1 MQTVQSHRGL
11 QSQGASQSSLLPPLH
26 TLPKAACFL
35 PRMLLLQASCPS
47 PACPSSLPKYALHKG
62 PHMEHTADIYSRVW
76 TTEGSPLLSTTK
88 KLAVNLQKRVD
99 EEFKGA
105 NVEIL
110 PCMRYGAPSVQNVL
124 LNFLQKSSPLE
135 QRRVLVLPLYP
146 QNTEATIASTY
157 DAVFNV
163 LSSAREMPELR
174 FSNGYY
180 ADPAYIA
187 AIATSINNFWQEN
200 GKGDKLLI
208 SFHGLPEDSIQKGDN
223 YYFQCAETCKRIKDE
238 LKVQVRHPV

>member
-1 MQTVQSHRGL
+1 MATKIGVLLVNLGSPDDPT
-11 QSQGASQSSLLPPLH
+11 QSSVRRFLREFLSDRRMID
-26 TLPKAACFL
+26 L
-35 PRMLLLQASCPS
+35 PRFLWLPLLYGVIAPFRS
-47 PACPSSLPKYALHKG
+47 K
-62 PHMEHTADIYSRVW
+62 HTADIYSRVW